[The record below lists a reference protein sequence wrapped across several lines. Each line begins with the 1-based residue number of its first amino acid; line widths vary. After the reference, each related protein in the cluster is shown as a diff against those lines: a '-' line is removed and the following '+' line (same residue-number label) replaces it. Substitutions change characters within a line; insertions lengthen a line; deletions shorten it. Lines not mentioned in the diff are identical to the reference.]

1 MQKKEMMQFFESD
14 LDPRLCMIED
24 MIERGEVYQGYSS
37 KYTKSQKNIQSKRI
51 RDADLIKAV
60 SSDRTWKEIASELGV
75 TISAV
80 RFKCDQL
87 GIKKEKMHRHSKAK
101 DKPKLKKISKDEI
114 LKALDKAQSFA
125 GLARMFDISRDRMR
139 NLFHQYDIDERFYL
153 NRKQDNNEKAF

>member
-1 MQKKEMMQFFESD
+1 MQFFGND
-14 LDPRLCMIED
+14 LDARLCMIED

-60 SSDRTWKEIASELGV
+60 SSDKTWKEIACELGV

-87 GIKKEKMHRHSKAK
+87 GIKKEKLHRHTKR
-101 DKPKLKKISKDEI
+101 LK
-114 LKALDKAQSFA
+114 
-125 GLARMFDISRDRMR
+125 
-139 NLFHQYDIDERFYL
+139 H
-153 NRKQDNNEKAF
+153 